1 MESGELSAAV
11 DQVIRRLRQQGLS
24 RADAE
29 DCAHEALLALLIRQ
43 TNPDAEPITA
53 VRAWLTLVA
62 HRKLVDRLRRADLER
77 RTLTHP
83 RTAVPT
89 TSDPADV
96 VTDRAMAGWLAKAL
110 DELPE
115 DTLLVCRSVAAGI
128 SIDDIAAR
136 SGLTRRSVQ
145 SHLTRARSL
154 LRHLAAGVAAA
165 VAGTLVWMT
174 RHTTAAA
181 AATAPVVLTAATVI
195 SVTHLPHHT
204 TLPHHTAPPQAN
216 AQTPGV
222 IRTFPPPDS
231 PLAPPPLPQ
240 SESTRPTTSS
250 EPTTTSAN
258 EHTTPAPS
266 RAPTTD
272 RTSTPQTT
280 DRHDPPT
287 STSTSTAGSARTPTT
302 TGPTRG
308 SRHRAGATDQAEH
321 HLRPRTAEH
330 VHTPPDHPIGPPTRP
345 DTHHI
350 GTADSQPPT
359 IHDADPVR
367 SPTRPVIPT
376 RTTTPQSWRR
386 TPRPGY
392 NQ

>member
-1 MESGELSAAV
+1 MDSGELSAAV

-43 TNPDAEPITA
+43 TDPDAEPITA

-62 HRKLVDRLRRADLER
+62 HRKLVDRIRRADLER

-89 TSDPADV
+89 ASDPADV

-115 DTLLVCRSVAAGI
+115 DTRRVCRSVAAGI
-128 SIDDIAAR
+128 SVEDIAAR

-145 SHLTRARSL
+145 SHLARARSL

-165 VAGTLVWMT
+165 VAGTLVWLT
-174 RHTTAAA
+174 RHTTAAT

-195 SVTHLPHHT
+195 SVTL
-204 TLPHHTAPPQAN
+204 LPHHTALPHPAPPLAN
-216 AQTPGV
+216 AQPTGV
-222 IRTFPPPDS
+222 TRTSPPPES

-240 SESTRPTTSS
+240 PEPTRPTT
-250 EPTTTSAN
+250 PTESATTSTS
-258 EHTTPAPS
+258 EHITPTPS

-272 RTSTPQTT
+272 HTSTPQTT
-280 DRHDPPT
+280 DRQDPST
-287 STSTSTAGSARTPTT
+287 GTSTSTAGSARTPTT
-302 TGPTRG
+302 GTGPTRRKAG
-308 SRHRAGATDQAEH
+308 TEPARPTGPSTTSDHGQRNTATHR
-321 HLRPRTAEH
+321 PN
-330 VHTPPDHPIGPPTRP
+330 GPPTPITSAPLTPNHRP
-345 DTHHI
+345 SATR
-350 GTADSQPPT
+350 APS
-359 IHDADPVR
+359 DPVR
-367 SPTRPVIPT
+367 GR
-376 RTTTPQSWRR
+376 
-386 TPRPGY
+386 
-392 NQ
+392 